1 MTEGQEGMVTL
12 RKTLGAAVMV
22 LSGIAAHGAQ
32 PQPSALGPEVRIDP
46 GVVRGAARDAGGVLA
61 YKGVPYA
68 APPVGNLRWRAPQP
82 VRAWDGVQDHTQ
94 FSNRCLSALENDPEP
109 GPPRSEG
116 CLSLSVWTAAQQAD
130 EKRPVMVWIHGGGF
144 QFGSS
149 SSRVSDGTMLA
160 RKGAV
165 VVSLNYRVGVLGFL
179 AHPELDAEGPS
190 GDYGLQDQIAA
201 LRWVQANIAR
211 FGGDPGN
218 VTIFGESAGAH
229 AIGILMASPPAK
241 SLFHKAIGESGA
253 FWDGRN
259 GALESYDEAHQRG
272 VAFARRVG
280 AASIGA
286 LRAMPAE
293 TLNAA
298 AMWKFTMNPMVTAF
312 SPNVDRYVVPEVPAT
327 RFERG
332 EQMHIP
338 LLAGWNAAEDFPF
351 RAFDLPHA
359 NAQQFRAAAEKMF
372 GKERIG
378 EFLKLYPAGTDAEA
392 KASADDLTA
401 DVVIGEQVWTW
412 LELQQRPGGVPVYGY
427 KFTYTSP
434 YVPIASHLVEVPFV
448 FGTLT
453 PQFVVGG
460 KAPPSDTDRQLSAAM
475 MDYWV
480 NFAAKGDPNGPGL
493 PQWPAYGSKGE
504 VLELGTAIRAISTP
518 QRDRFKFIASFR
530 AFGAF
535 PSKWRNAID

>member
-1 MTEGQEGMVTL
+1 MVFL
-12 RKTLGAAVMV
+12 RETWGLAVMV
-22 LSGIAAHGAQ
+22 LAGIAAHGAQ
-32 PQPSALGPEVRIDP
+32 AQPSALGPEVGIDA
-46 GVVRGAARDAGGVLA
+46 GMVRGAARDAGGVLA
-61 YKGVPYA
+61 YKGIPYA
-68 APPVGNLRWRAPQP
+68 APPVGDLRWRAPQP
-82 VRAWDGVQDHTQ
+82 VRAWEGVQDRTQ

-109 GPPRSEG
+109 GPPRSED
-116 CLSLSVWTAAQQAD
+116 CLSLTVWTAATQAD

-149 SSRVSDGTMLA
+149 SSRVSDGTQLA
-160 RKGAV
+160 RKGVV

-179 AHPELDAEGPS
+179 AHPDLDAEGPS

-201 LRWVQANIAR
+201 LRWVQVNIAR
-211 FGGDPGN
+211 FGGNPGN

-241 SLFHKAIGESGA
+241 GLFHKAIGESGA

-272 VAFARRVG
+272 VAFTQHVG
-280 AASIGA
+280 APSIGA

-298 AMWKFTMNPMVTAF
+298 AMWNFTMNPVVTAF

-332 EQMHIP
+332 EQMRIP

-359 NAQQFRAAAEKMF
+359 TAQQFRAAAEQIF
-372 GKERIG
+372 GKGRMS

-392 KASADDLTA
+392 NVSADELTA
-401 DVVIGEQVWTW
+401 DIVIGEQVWTW
-412 LELQQRPGGVPVYGY
+412 LELQRRLGGVPVYGY
-427 KFTYTSP
+427 KFTHTSP

-453 PQFVVGG
+453 PQFVLGA
-460 KAPPSDTDRQLSAAM
+460 KAPPSDADRQLSAAM

-480 NFAAKGDPNGPGL
+480 NFAAKGDPNGLGL
-493 PQWPAYGSKGE
+493 PQWPAYGSNSE
-504 VLELGTAIRAISTP
+504 VLELGTMIRAVITP
-518 QRDRFKFIASFR
+518 QLDRFRFIASFR
-530 AFGAF
+530 NSGVF
-535 PSKWRNAID
+535 PRKWRDATD

>member
-22 LSGIAAHGAQ
+22 LAGIAAHGAQ
-32 PQPSALGPEVRIDP
+32 AQPSALGPEVRIDP

-61 YKGVPYA
+61 YKSIPYA
-68 APPVGNLRWRAPQP
+68 APPIGNLRWRAPQP

-94 FSNRCLSALENDPEP
+94 FGNRCLSALENDPEP

-241 SLFHKAIGESGA
+241 GLFHKAIGESGA

-259 GALESYDEAHQRG
+259 GALESYAEAHQRG
-272 VAFARRVG
+272 VAFAQRVG

-293 TLNAA
+293 TLNAG
-298 AMWKFTMNPMVTAF
+298 AMWNFTMNPMVTAF

-332 EQMHIP
+332 EQMRIP

-359 NAQQFRAAAEKMF
+359 TAQQFRAAAEQMF
-372 GKERIG
+372 GKERMG

-401 DVVIGEQVWTW
+401 AVVIGEQVWTW
-412 LELQQRPGGVPVYGY
+412 LELQQRPGGFPVYGY

>member
-1 MTEGQEGMVTL
+1 MVFS
-12 RKTLGAAVMV
+12 RKTWGAAAMV
-22 LSGIAAHGAQ
+22 LTGIVAQGAQ
-32 PQPSALGPEVRIDP
+32 AQPPALGPEVRIDT
-46 GVVRGAARDAGGVLA
+46 GAVRGAPRDAGGVLA
-61 YKGVPYA
+61 YKGIPYA
-68 APPVGNLRWRAPQP
+68 APPVGDLRWRAPQP
-82 VRAWDGVQDHTQ
+82 VRAWDGVQDRTQ
-94 FSNRCLSALENDPEP
+94 FGNRCLSALENDPEP
-109 GPPRSEG
+109 GPPRSED
-116 CLSLSVWTAAQQAD
+116 CLSLSVWTAAQQAE

-149 SSRVSDGTMLA
+149 SSRVSDGTQLA
-160 RKGAV
+160 RKGVV

-179 AHPELDAEGPS
+179 AHPELDADGPS
-190 GDYGLQDQIAA
+190 GNYGLQDQVAA

-241 SLFHKAIGESGA
+241 GLFHKAIGESGA

-259 GALESYDEAHQRG
+259 GALESYDEAHRRG
-272 VAFARRVG
+272 MAFAQRMG

-293 TLNAA
+293 TLNAG
-298 AMWKFTMNPMVTAF
+298 AMWNFTMNPMVTAF

-332 EQMHIP
+332 EQMRIP

-359 NAQQFRAAAEKMF
+359 NAQQFRSAAEQMF
-372 GKERIG
+372 GKGRMA
-378 EFLKLYPAGTDAEA
+378 EFLKLYPASTDVEA
-392 KASADDLTA
+392 KIAADELTA
-401 DVVIGEQVWTW
+401 DIVISEQVWTW
-412 LELQQRPGGVPVYGY
+412 LRLQQRLGGVPVYGY
-427 KFTYTSP
+427 NFTYTSP

-493 PQWPAYGSKGE
+493 PQWPDYGSKGE
-504 VLELGTAIRAISTP
+504 VLELSTVVRAISTS
-518 QRDRFKFIASFR
+518 QRARFKFIASFR
-530 AFGAF
+530 NSGAL
-535 PSKWRNAID
+535 PSVWRNAID